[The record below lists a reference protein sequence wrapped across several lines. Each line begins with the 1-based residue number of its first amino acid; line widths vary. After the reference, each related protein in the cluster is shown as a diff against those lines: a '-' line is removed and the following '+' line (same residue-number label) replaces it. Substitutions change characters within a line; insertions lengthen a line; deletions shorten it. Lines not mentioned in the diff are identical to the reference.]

1 MRANTHIL
9 EVRKLP
15 QQIRSQR
22 RVEKILTAAIEVFRD
37 VGFDAATTNEI
48 AARAEVSIGSLYQF
62 YPNKSA
68 ILNAL
73 GTRCLQDLRVL
84 LDEALQ
90 ADSLEIPF
98 EALLDRVFAAL
109 QIFSYQNDGLFAAIA
124 KSPTLGDYITAEHQ
138 FLDEVTRRLE
148 LNLEYRAPNLDPQRC
163 HVMAKTCVICA
174 HALFGTH
181 QSRLRESLIL
191 EAKLVIMAYLEPVLR
206 SDTSR

>member
-22 RVEKILTAAIEVFRD
+22 RVEKILSAAIEVFKE

-73 GTRCLQDLRVL
+73 GTRCLLELRVL
-84 LDEALQ
+84 LVDQ
-90 ADSLEIPF
+90 AISDDSLAIPF

-109 QIFSYQNDGLFAAIA
+109 QMFSKQNDGLFAAIA
-124 KSPTLGDYITAEHQ
+124 KSPTLGEFVNAEQQ
-138 FLDEVTRRLE
+138 FTDEIIRRLE
-148 LNLEYRAPNLDPQRC
+148 FNLEHRTPNLDPKKR
-163 HVMAKTCVICA
+163 HIMAKTCVICA
-174 HALFGTH
+174 HALFETR
-181 QSRLRESLIL
+181 QSEHHEALLL
-191 EAKLVIMAYLEPVLR
+191 EAKTMIMAYLEPVLEV
-206 SDTSR
+206 